1 MKWIIRIL
9 FFAVLAGL
17 TYGFYLRQTAYAQG
31 EKIIGISV
39 LVLCL
44 LLMPLFI
51 FHRYRHKD
59 LSRLTFRGAS
69 DEENRDKEST

>member
-9 FFAVLAGL
+9 FFTVVAGL
-17 TYGFYLRQTAYAQG
+17 AYGFYLRQSNYSQG
-31 EKIIGISV
+31 EKLIGLSV
-39 LVLCL
+39 LILCL

-59 LSRLTFRGAS
+59 LSRLTFRDAS
-69 DEENRDKEST
+69 DNENQDKESS

>member
-17 TYGFYLRQTAYAQG
+17 AYGFYLRETDYPQG

-39 LVLCL
+39 LILCL

-59 LSRLTFRGAS
+59 LSKLTFRGAS
-69 DEENRDKEST
+69 DIENQDKENP